1 MRHVGV
7 THVNTPIPLET
18 KMVTCDY
25 LRGNACQAVWL
36 AGTRYR
42 FVWTNVIRNIWIIM
56 AWLYISRI
64 HCLHSSSSPSPSAL
78 TLCRS
83 AMSHEHES
91 AIRYDS
97 LWLALLVT
105 RELSRGI
112 TLWSH
117 YKYNATRIELSA
129 SFHNVISYGCIYFI
143 DYMSETLYVS
153 ETFLTLE

>member
-7 THVNTPIPLET
+7 THINTPIPLET

-56 AWLYISRI
+56 ARLYVSRI

-91 AIRYDS
+91 TIRF
-97 LWLALLVT
+97 ALISTT
-105 RELSRGI
+105 REPSRGI

-117 YKYNATRIELSA
+117 YMTRRASNFLH
-129 SFHNVISYGCIYFI
+129 SFHDTMTPYNSLCVFQKHMFQRRFWLWELLALFIY
-143 DYMSETLYVS
+143 L
-153 ETFLTLE
+153 